1 MKLMEDLIH
10 MLNEASKAYYNG
22 ESTMTDIEYDKLFD
36 ELKSL
41 EERTG
46 LIYSNSPNKNVGAT
60 ILNHLTKKTIDTQP
74 MLSLDKVHS
83 AEEVVEFAKN
93 KTMVAMLKCD
103 GLSVRLIYKNGKL
116 ESANTRG
123 DGEVGVDIT
132 EHIKQFQ
139 NVPLT
144 IPEHKGETLI
154 VDGEAI
160 IKLRDF
166 ELINKN
172 GQFKNPRNTA
182 AGTLNSLDTSVVKDR
197 KLSFIAWDIIS
208 GYNAETMEFAL
219 NYLDRIGFETVPR
232 VIIQNSSSVEDID
245 MANKAIMEYDTIPYN
260 GIVWHLNNIPSDG
273 VVWKYDDL
281 EYGKSLGR
289 TSHHFN
295 WAIAWKPEIETFET
309 RLVDIDWTMGR
320 TGVLTP
326 VAVFEPVDDGESI
339 ITRASLHNLSV
350 MEETVKIP
358 YIGQKLEIYKANMI
372 IPQILSADKDGFF
385 RYELDEEGNER
396 TAWVAEMINLPDIC
410 PVCGGMVKIEQEYDT
425 KTLVCINTLCE
436 GKLVNRLD
444 HFAGKKGLDIK
455 GLSKATLDK
464 LIEWGWVSEPA
475 DLYKLAD
482 HRDEWIKKAGFGVKS
497 VDNILSAIE
506 DSRHPTLDQFISS
519 LGIPLIG
526 KTVSKDLLNY
536 IESYEDLKEK
546 AVSKWDFTKI
556 DGFAYSKANAIWSFN
571 FSEADRVRD
580 FMEFTVEEKVE
591 VVNNLEDLTI
601 VITGKLNSFKNRAE
615 LQEVIESRGGKVVGS
630 VSKNTKYLINNDTQ
644 SNSSKNVAAKKLGIP
659 IISEEEFKQKFL
671 TQ

>member
-46 LIYSNSPNKNVGAT
+46 LIYSNSPTQKVGAT
-60 ILNHLTKKTIDTQP
+60 ILDHLTKKTIDIQP

-83 AEEVVEFAKN
+83 AEEVVEFAKK

-144 IPEHKGETLI
+144 IPRYKGETLI

-182 AGTLNSLDTSVVKDR
+182 AGTLNSLDTSVVKER
-197 KLSFIAWDIIS
+197 RLSFIAWDIIGGVIS
-208 GYNAETMEFAL
+208 NSMERKLLTL
-219 NYLDRIGFETVPR
+219 NEFGFEIVPFG
-232 VIIQNSSSVEDID
+232 VVQEPTIEDVD
-245 MANKAIMEYDTIPYN
+245 
-260 GIVWHLNNIPSDG
+260 HLNKLLPSMQSHDIPSDG

-281 EYGKSLGR
+281 DYGKSLGR

-295 WAIAWKPEIETFET
+295 WAVAWKPEIETFET
-309 RLVDIDWTMGR
+309 KLVNIDWTMGR

-326 VAVFEPVDDGESI
+326 VAVFEPVDDGESV

-350 MEETVKIP
+350 MEDTVKIP
-358 YIGQKLEIYKANMI
+358 YYGQKLEIYKANMI
-372 IPQILSADKDGFF
+372 IPQILSADKDGFV
-385 RYELDEEGNER
+385 RYEIDEEGNER
-396 TAWVAEMINLPDIC
+396 TAWVAEMIPLPEEC
-410 PVCGGMVKIEQEYDT
+410 PVCGGVVKIAQEYDT

-464 LIEWGWVSEPA
+464 LIEWGWVNEPV

-482 HRDEWIKKAGFGVKS
+482 HRDEWIQKAGFGVKS

-506 DSRHPTLDQFISS
+506 DSRHPTLDKFISS

-526 KTVSKDLLNY
+526 KTVSKDLLDY

-546 AVSKWDFTKI
+546 AISKWDFTKI
-556 DGFAYSKANAIWSFN
+556 DGFAYSKANAIWSFD
-571 FSEADRVRD
+571 FSEADRVRE

-644 SNSSKNVAAKKLGIP
+644 SNSSKNVTAKKLGIP

-671 TQ
+671 T

>member
-1 MKLMEDLIH
+1 MENLIH
-10 MLNEASKAYYNG
+10 ILNEASKAYYNG

-46 LIYSNSPNKNVGAT
+46 LIYSNSPTQKVGAT
-60 ILNHLTKKTIDTQP
+60 ILDHLTKKTIDIQP

-83 AEEVVEFAKN
+83 AEEVVEFAKK

-123 DGEVGVDIT
+123 NGEIGVDIT
-132 EHIKQFQ
+132 EHIKQFL

-144 IPEHKGETLI
+144 IPKYKGETLI

-160 IKLRDF
+160 IKLKDF

-197 KLSFIAWDIIS
+197 RLSFIAWDIIEGIIS
-208 GYNAETMEFAL
+208 NSMERNLITL
-219 NYLDRIGFETVPR
+219 NEFGFETVPF
-232 VIIQNSSSVEDID
+232 
-245 MANKAIMEYDTIPYN
+245 
-260 GIVWHLNNIPSDG
+260 GIVQEPTIEEVDQLNKRLPSSQSHDIPSDG

-281 EYGKSLGR
+281 DYGKSLGR

-295 WAIAWKPEIETFET
+295 WAVAWKPEIETFET
-309 RLVDIDWTMGR
+309 KLVNIDWNMGR
-320 TGVLTP
+320 MGALTP
-326 VAVFEPVDDGESI
+326 VAVFESVDDGESV

-350 MEETVKIP
+350 MEDTVKIP
-358 YIGQKLEIYKANMI
+358 YYGQKLKIYKANMI
-372 IPQILSADKDGFF
+372 IPQILSADKDGFDI
-385 RYELDEEGNER
+385 YATDKKDNKLIKWNNPQ
-396 TAWVAEMINLPDIC
+396 IYLPQKC
-410 PVCGGMVKIEQEYDT
+410 PVCGGMVKIVQKYDT
-425 KTLVCINTLCE
+425 KTLVCINPLCE
-436 GKLVNRLD
+436 GKLVNKLD

-464 LIEWGWVSEPA
+464 LIEWGWVNEPA

-482 HRDEWIKKAGFGVKS
+482 HRDEWIQKTGFGVKS

-526 KTVSKDLLNY
+526 KTVSKDLLDY
-536 IESYEDLKEK
+536 IDSYEDLKEK
-546 AVSKWDFTKI
+546 AISKWDFTKI
-556 DGFAYSKANAIWSFN
+556 DGFAYSKANAIWSFD
-571 FSEADRVRD
+571 FSEADRVRE
-580 FMEFTVEEKVE
+580 FMEFTVEEKPE
-591 VVNNLEDLTI
+591 VKATLEGAVV
-601 VITGKLNSFKNRAE
+601 VITGRLNQFKNRAE
-615 LQEVIESRGGKVVGS
+615 LQTAIINHGGKVVGS
-630 VSKNTKYLINNDTQ
+630 ISKNTTYLINNDIT
-644 SNSSKNVAAKKLGIP
+644 SGSVKNISAKKLGVP
-659 IISEEEFKQKFL
+659 ILTEEEFSQKFL
-671 TQ
+671 T

>member
-1 MKLMEDLIH
+1 MKSMENLIH
-10 MLNEASKAYYNG
+10 ILNEASKAYYNG

-41 EERTG
+41 EKRTG
-46 LIYSNSPNKNVGAT
+46 LIYSNSPTQKVGAT
-60 ILNHLTKKTIDTQP
+60 ILDHLTKKTIDIQP

-83 AEEVVEFAKN
+83 AEEVVEFAKK

-123 DGEVGVDIT
+123 NGEVGVDIT
-132 EHIKQFQ
+132 EHIKQFL

-144 IPEHKGETLI
+144 IPKYKGETLI

-160 IKLRDF
+160 IKLKDF

-197 KLSFIAWDIIS
+197 RLSFIAWDIIEGIIS
-208 GYNAETMEFAL
+208 NSMERNLITL
-219 NYLDRIGFETVPR
+219 NEFGFETVPF
-232 VIIQNSSSVEDID
+232 
-245 MANKAIMEYDTIPYN
+245 
-260 GIVWHLNNIPSDG
+260 GIVQEPTIEEVDQLNKFLLSSQSYDIPSDG

-281 EYGKSLGR
+281 DYGKSLGR

-295 WAIAWKPEIETFET
+295 WAVAWKPEIETFET
-309 RLVDIDWTMGR
+309 KLVNIDWTMGR

-326 VAVFEPVDDGESI
+326 VAVFEPVDDGESV

-350 MEETVKIP
+350 MEEILGIP

-372 IPQILSADKDGFF
+372 IPQILSADKDGFDI
-385 RYELDEEGNER
+385 YATDKKGNKLIK
-396 TAWVAEMINLPDIC
+396 WNNPQIYLPQVC
-410 PVCGGMVKIEQEYDT
+410 PVCGGMVKIVQEYDT

-436 GKLVNRLD
+436 GKLVNKLD

-464 LIEWGWVSEPA
+464 LIEWGWVNEPV

-482 HRDEWIKKAGFGVKS
+482 HRDEWIKKPGFGVKS
-497 VDNILSAIE
+497 VDNILNAIE

-526 KTVSKDLLNY
+526 KTVSKDLLDY

-546 AVSKWDFTKI
+546 AISKWDFTKI
-556 DGFAYSKANAIWSFN
+556 DGFAYSKANAIWSFD
-571 FSEADRVRD
+571 FSEADRVRE
-580 FMEFTVEEKVE
+580 FMEFTVEEKPE
-591 VVNNLEDLTI
+591 VKATLEGAVV
-601 VITGKLNSFKNRAE
+601 VITGRLNQFKNRAE
-615 LQEVIESRGGKVVGS
+615 LQTAIINHGGKVVGS
-630 VSKNTKYLINNDTQ
+630 ISKNTTYLINNDIT
-644 SNSSKNVAAKKLGIP
+644 SGSVKNISAKKLGVP
-659 IISEEEFKQKFL
+659 ILTEEEFSQKFL
-671 TQ
+671 T

>member
-1 MKLMEDLIH
+1 MKNLIH
-10 MLNEASKAYYNG
+10 ILNEASKAYYNG

-46 LIYSNSPNKNVGAT
+46 LIYSNSPTQKVGAT
-60 ILNHLTKKTIDTQP
+60 ILDHLTKKTIDIQP

-83 AEEVVEFAKN
+83 AEEVVEFAKK

-123 DGEVGVDIT
+123 NGEVGVDIT
-132 EHIKQFQ
+132 EHIKQFL

-144 IPEHKGETLI
+144 IPKYKGETLI

-160 IKLRDF
+160 IKLKDF

-197 KLSFIAWDIIS
+197 RLSFIAWDIIEGIIS
-208 GYNAETMEFAL
+208 NSMERNLITL
-219 NYLDRIGFETVPR
+219 NEFGFETVPF
-232 VIIQNSSSVEDID
+232 
-245 MANKAIMEYDTIPYN
+245 
-260 GIVWHLNNIPSDG
+260 GIVQEPTIEEVDQLNKRLPSSQSYDIPSDG

-281 EYGKSLGR
+281 DYGKSLGR

-295 WAIAWKPEIETFET
+295 WAVAWKPEIETFET
-309 RLVDIDWTMGR
+309 KLVNIDWTMGR
-320 TGVLTP
+320 MGALTP
-326 VAVFEPVDDGESI
+326 VAVFKSIEIDGTEV
-339 ITRASLHNLSV
+339 TRASLHNISV
-350 MEETVKIP
+350 MEELFHGTPFKNQRIEV
-358 YIGQKLEIYKANMI
+358 YKANMI
-372 IPQILSADKDGFF
+372 IPQIYSADNVRNSMFYCELPFF
-385 RYELDEEGNER
+385 
-396 TAWVAEMINLPDIC
+396 DIPEVC
-410 PVCGGMVKIEQEYDT
+410 PVCGGMVKIVQEYDT
-425 KTLVCINTLCE
+425 KTLVCINTLCP

-464 LIEWGWVSEPA
+464 LIEWGWVNEPV
-475 DLYKLAD
+475 DLYKLAE
-482 HRDEWIKKAGFGVKS
+482 HRDEWIKKPGFGVKS
-497 VDNILSAIE
+497 VDNILNAIE

-526 KTVSKDLLNY
+526 KTVSKDLLDY

-546 AVSKWDFTKI
+546 AISKWDFTKI
-556 DGFAYSKANAIWSFN
+556 DGFAYSKANAIWSFD
-571 FSEADRVRD
+571 FSEADRVRE
-580 FMEFTVEEKVE
+580 FMEFTVEEKPE
-591 VVNNLEDLTI
+591 VKATLEGAVV
-601 VITGKLNSFKNRAE
+601 VITGRLNQFKNRAE
-615 LQEVIESRGGKVVGS
+615 LQTAIINHGGKVVGS
-630 VSKNTKYLINNDTQ
+630 ISKNTTYLINNDIT
-644 SNSSKNVAAKKLGIP
+644 SGSVKNISAKKLGVP
-659 IISEEEFKQKFL
+659 ILTEEEFSQKFL
-671 TQ
+671 T

>member
-1 MKLMEDLIH
+1 MKSMENLIH
-10 MLNEASKAYYNG
+10 ILNEASKAYYNG

-46 LIYSNSPNKNVGAT
+46 LIYSNSPTQKVGAT
-60 ILNHLTKKTIDTQP
+60 ILDHLTKKTIDIQP

-83 AEEVVEFAKN
+83 AEEVVEFAKK

-123 DGEVGVDIT
+123 NGEIGVDIT
-132 EHIKQFQ
+132 EHIKQFL

-144 IPEHKGETLI
+144 IPKYKGETLI

-160 IKLRDF
+160 IKLKDF

-197 KLSFIAWDIIS
+197 RLSFIAWDIIEGIIS
-208 GYNAETMEFAL
+208 NSMERNLITLNAF
-219 NYLDRIGFETVPR
+219 GFETVPFEIVQEPTIEEVNQLNKR
-232 VIIQNSSSVEDID
+232 LLSSQS
-245 MANKAIMEYDTIPYN
+245 YD
-260 GIVWHLNNIPSDG
+260 IPSDG

-281 EYGKSLGR
+281 DYGKSLGR

-295 WAIAWKPEIETFET
+295 WAVAWKPEIETFET
-309 RLVDIDWTMGR
+309 KLVNIDWNMGR
-320 TGVLTP
+320 MGALTP
-326 VAVFEPVDDGESI
+326 VAVFESVDDGESV

-350 MEETVKIP
+350 MEEILGIP

-372 IPQILSADKDGFF
+372 IPQILSADKDGFDI
-385 RYELDEEGNER
+385 YATDKKGNKLIK
-396 TAWVAEMINLPDIC
+396 WNNPQIYLPQKC
-410 PVCGGMVKIEQEYDT
+410 PVCGGMVKIVQKYDT
-425 KTLVCINTLCE
+425 KTLVCINPLCE
-436 GKLVNRLD
+436 GKLVNKLD

-464 LIEWGWVSEPA
+464 LIEWGWVNEPV

-482 HRDEWIKKAGFGVKS
+482 HRDEWIQKTGFGVKS
-497 VDNILSAIE
+497 VDNILNAIE

-526 KTVSKDLLNY
+526 KTVSKDLLDY

-546 AVSKWDFTKI
+546 AISKWDFTKI
-556 DGFAYSKANAIWSFN
+556 DGFAYSKANAIWSFD
-571 FSEADRVRD
+571 FSEADRVRE
-580 FMEFTVEEKVE
+580 FMEFTVEEKPKVKATLE
-591 VVNNLEDLTI
+591 GAVV
-601 VITGKLNSFKNRAE
+601 VITGRLNQFKNRAE
-615 LQEVIESRGGKVVGS
+615 LQTSIINHGGKVVGS
-630 VSKNTKYLINNDTQ
+630 ISKNTTYLINNDIT
-644 SNSSKNVAAKKLGIP
+644 SGSVKNISAKKLGVP
-659 IISEEEFKQKFL
+659 ILTEEEFSQKFL
-671 TQ
+671 T

>member
-1 MKLMEDLIH
+1 MKSMENLIH
-10 MLNEASKAYYNG
+10 ILNEASKAYYNG

-46 LIYSNSPNKNVGAT
+46 LVYSNSPTQKVGAT
-60 ILNHLTKKTIDTQP
+60 ILDHLTKKTIDIQP

-83 AEEVVEFAKN
+83 AEEVVEFAKK

-123 DGEVGVDIT
+123 NGEVGVDIT
-132 EHIKQFQ
+132 EHIKQFL

-144 IPEHKGETLI
+144 IPKYKGETLI

-160 IKLRDF
+160 IKLKDF

-197 KLSFIAWDIIS
+197 RLSFIAWDIIEGIIS
-208 GYNAETMEFAL
+208 NSMERNLITL
-219 NYLDRIGFETVPR
+219 NEFGFETVPF
-232 VIIQNSSSVEDID
+232 
-245 MANKAIMEYDTIPYN
+245 
-260 GIVWHLNNIPSDG
+260 GIVQEPTVEEVDQLNKFLLSSQSHDIPSDG

-281 EYGKSLGR
+281 DYGKSLGR

-295 WAIAWKPEIETFET
+295 WAVAWKPEIETFET
-309 RLVDIDWTMGR
+309 KLVNIDWNMGR
-320 TGVLTP
+320 MGALTP
-326 VAVFEPVDDGESI
+326 VAVFESVDDGESV

-350 MEETVKIP
+350 MEEILGIP

-372 IPQILSADKDGFF
+372 IPQILSADKDGFDI
-385 RYELDEEGNER
+385 YATDKKGNKLIK
-396 TAWVAEMINLPDIC
+396 WNNPQIYLPQKC
-410 PVCGGMVKIEQEYDT
+410 PVCGGMVKIVQKYDT
-425 KTLVCINTLCE
+425 KTLVCINPLCE
-436 GKLVNRLD
+436 GKLVNKLD

-464 LIEWGWVSEPA
+464 LIEWGWVNEPV

-482 HRDEWIKKAGFGVKS
+482 HRDEWIQKTGFGVKS
-497 VDNILSAIE
+497 VDNILNAIE

-526 KTVSKDLLNY
+526 KTVSKDLLDY

-546 AVSKWDFTKI
+546 AISKWDFTKI
-556 DGFAYSKANAIWSFN
+556 DGFAYSKANAIWSFD
-571 FSEADRVRD
+571 FSEADRVRE
-580 FMEFTVEEKVE
+580 FMEFTVEEKPE
-591 VVNNLEDLTI
+591 VKATLEGAVV
-601 VITGKLNSFKNRAE
+601 VITGRLNQFKNRAE
-615 LQEVIESRGGKVVGS
+615 LQTAIINHGGKVVGS
-630 VSKNTKYLINNDTQ
+630 ISKNTTYLINNDIT
-644 SNSSKNVAAKKLGIP
+644 SGSVKNISAKKLGVP
-659 IISEEEFKQKFL
+659 ILTEEEFSQKFL
-671 TQ
+671 T

>member
-46 LIYSNSPNKNVGAT
+46 LIYSNSPTQKVGAT
-60 ILNHLTKKTIDTQP
+60 VLDHLTKKTIDIQP

-83 AEEVVEFAKN
+83 AEEVVEFAKK

-123 DGEVGVDIT
+123 DGEIGVDIT
-132 EHIKQFQ
+132 EHIKQFL

-144 IPEHKGETLI
+144 IPRYKGETLI

-182 AGTLNSLDTSVVKDR
+182 AGTLNSLDTLMVKER
-197 KLSFIAWDIIS
+197 RLSFIAWDIIGGIVTNS
-208 GYNAETMEFAL
+208 MERKLLTL
-219 NYLDRIGFETVPR
+219 NEFGFETVPFG
-232 VIIQNSSSVEDID
+232 VVQKPTIEDVDQLNKLLPSSQSHD
-245 MANKAIMEYDTIPYN
+245 
-260 GIVWHLNNIPSDG
+260 IPSDG

-281 EYGKSLGR
+281 DYGKSLGR

-295 WAIAWKPEIETFET
+295 WAVAWKPEIETFET
-309 RLVDIDWTMGR
+309 KLVNIDWTMGR

-326 VAVFEPVDDGESI
+326 VAVFEPVDDGESV

-350 MEETVKIP
+350 MEDTVKIP
-358 YIGQKLEIYKANMI
+358 YYGQKLEIYKANMI
-372 IPQILSADKDGFF
+372 IPQILSADKDGFV
-385 RYELDEEGNER
+385 RYEIDEEGNEC
-396 TAWVAEMINLPDIC
+396 TAWVAEMIPLPEEC
-410 PVCGGMVKIEQEYDT
+410 PVCGGMVKIAQEYDT

-464 LIEWGWVSEPA
+464 LIEWGWVNEPA

-482 HRDEWIKKAGFGVKS
+482 HRDEWIQKTGFGVKS

-526 KTVSKDLLNY
+526 KTVSKDLLDY

-546 AVSKWDFTKI
+546 AISKWDFTKI
-556 DGFAYSKANAIWSFN
+556 DGFAYSKANAIWSFD
-571 FSEADRVRD
+571 FSEANRVRE

-591 VVNNLEDLTI
+591 VINNLEDLTI

-644 SNSSKNVAAKKLGIP
+644 SNSSKNVTAKKLGIP

-671 TQ
+671 T

>member
-1 MKLMEDLIH
+1 MEDLIH

-46 LIYSNSPNKNVGAT
+46 LIYSNSPTQKVGAT
-60 ILNHLTKKTIDTQP
+60 VLDHLTKKTIDIQP

-83 AEEVVEFAKN
+83 AEEVVEFAKK

-123 DGEVGVDIT
+123 DGEIGVDIT

-144 IPEHKGETLI
+144 IPRYKGEILI

-182 AGTLNSLDTSVVKDR
+182 VGTLNSLDTSVVKDR
-197 KLSFIAWDIIS
+197 RLSFIAWDIIGGIITNS
-208 GYNAETMEFAL
+208 MERNLLTL
-219 NYLDRIGFETVPR
+219 NEFGFETVPF
-232 VIIQNSSSVEDID
+232 
-245 MANKAIMEYDTIPYN
+245 
-260 GIVWHLNNIPSDG
+260 GIVQEPTIEDVDQLNKLLPSSQSHDIPSDG

-281 EYGKSLGR
+281 NYGKSLGR

-295 WAIAWKPEIETFET
+295 WAVAWKPEIETFET
-309 RLVDIDWTMGR
+309 KLVNIDWTMGR

-326 VAVFEPVDDGESI
+326 VAVFEPVDDGESV

-350 MEETVKIP
+350 MEDTVKIP
-358 YIGQKLEIYKANMI
+358 YYGQKLKIYKANMI
-372 IPQILSADKDGFF
+372 IPQILSADKDGFV
-385 RYELDEEGNER
+385 RYEIDEEGNER
-396 TAWVAEMINLPDIC
+396 TAWVAEMIPLPQEC
-410 PVCGGMVKIEQEYDT
+410 PVCGGMVKITQEYDT
-425 KTLVCINTLCE
+425 KTLICINTLCE

-464 LIEWGWVSEPA
+464 LIEWGWVNEPV

-482 HRDEWIKKAGFGVKS
+482 YRDEWIKKAGFGVKS

-506 DSRHPTLDQFISS
+506 DSRHPTLDKFISA

-526 KTVSKDLLNY
+526 KTVSKDLLDY

-546 AVSKWDFTKI
+546 AISKWDFTKI
-556 DGFAYSKANAIWSFN
+556 DGFAYSKANAIWSFD
-571 FSEADRVRD
+571 FSEADKVRE
-580 FMEFTVEEKVE
+580 FMEFTVEEKPE
-591 VVNNLEDLTI
+591 VQATLEGAVV
-601 VITGKLNSFKNRAE
+601 VITGRLNQFKNRAE
-615 LQEVIESRGGKVVGS
+615 LQTAIINYGGKVVGS
-630 VSKNTKYLINNDTQ
+630 ISKNTTYLINNDIT
-644 SNSSKNVAAKKLGIP
+644 SGSAKNVSAKKLGVP
-659 IISEEEFKQKFL
+659 ILTEEEFSQKFL
-671 TQ
+671 T

>member
-46 LIYSNSPNKNVGAT
+46 LIYSNSPTQKVGAT
-60 ILNHLTKKTIDTQP
+60 VLDHLTKKTIDIQP

-83 AEEVVEFAKN
+83 AEEVVEFAKK

-132 EHIKQFQ
+132 EHIKQFL

-144 IPEHKGETLI
+144 IPRYKVETLI

-160 IKLRDF
+160 IKSRDF

-182 AGTLNSLDTSVVKDR
+182 AGTLNSLDTSVVKER
-197 KLSFIAWDIIS
+197 RLSFIAWDIIGGVIS
-208 GYNAETMEFAL
+208 NSMERNLLTL
-219 NYLDRIGFETVPR
+219 NEFGFETVPFG
-232 VIIQNSSSVEDID
+232 VVQEPTIEDVDQLNKLLPSSQSHD
-245 MANKAIMEYDTIPYN
+245 
-260 GIVWHLNNIPSDG
+260 IPSDG

-281 EYGKSLGR
+281 DYGKTLGR

-295 WAIAWKPEIETFET
+295 WAVAWKPEIETFET
-309 RLVDIDWTMGR
+309 KLVNIDWTMGR

-326 VAVFEPVDDGESI
+326 VAVFEPVDDGESV

-350 MEETVKIP
+350 MEDTVKIP
-358 YIGQKLEIYKANMI
+358 YVGQKLKIYKANMI
-372 IPQILSADKDGFF
+372 IPQILSADKDGFV
-385 RYELDEEGNER
+385 RYEIDEEGNER
-396 TAWVAEMINLPDIC
+396 TAWVAEMIPLPEEC
-410 PVCGGMVKIEQEYDT
+410 PICGGMVKIAKEYDT

-464 LIEWGWVSEPA
+464 LIEWSWVNEPV

-526 KTVSKDLLNY
+526 KTVSKDLLDY

-546 AVSKWDFTKI
+546 AISKWDFTKI
-556 DGFAYSKANAIWSFN
+556 DGFAYSKANAIWSFD
-571 FSEADRVRD
+571 FSEADRVRE

-644 SNSSKNVAAKKLGIP
+644 SNSSKNVTAKKLGIP

>member
-1 MKLMEDLIH
+1 
-10 MLNEASKAYYNG
+10 
-22 ESTMTDIEYDKLFD
+22 
-36 ELKSL
+36 
-41 EERTG
+41 
-46 LIYSNSPNKNVGAT
+46 
-60 ILNHLTKKTIDTQP
+60 
-74 MLSLDKVHS
+74 
-83 AEEVVEFAKN
+83 
-93 KTMVAMLKCD
+93 MVAMLKCD

-144 IPEHKGETLI
+144 IPRYKGETLI
-154 VDGEAI
+154 VDGEAV

-182 AGTLNSLDTSVVKDR
+182 AGTLNSLDTSVVKER
-197 KLSFIAWDIIS
+197 RLSFIAWDIIGGIVTNS
-208 GYNAETMEFAL
+208 MERKLLTL
-219 NYLDRIGFETVPR
+219 NEFGFEIVPFG
-232 VIIQNSSSVEDID
+232 VVQEPTIEDVDQLNKLLPSSQSHD
-245 MANKAIMEYDTIPYN
+245 
-260 GIVWHLNNIPSDG
+260 IPSDG

-281 EYGKSLGR
+281 DYGKSLGR
-289 TSHHFN
+289 TPHHFN
-295 WAIAWKPEIETFET
+295 WAVAWKPEIETFET
-309 RLVDIDWTMGR
+309 KLVNIDWTMGR

-326 VAVFEPVDDGESI
+326 VAVFEPVDDGESV

-350 MEETVKIP
+350 MEDTVKIP
-358 YIGQKLEIYKANMI
+358 YYGQKLEIYKANMI
-372 IPQILSADKDGFF
+372 IPQILSADKDGFV
-385 RYELDEEGNER
+385 RYEIDEEGNER
-396 TAWVAEMINLPDIC
+396 TAWVAEMIPLPEVC
-410 PVCGGMVKIEQEYDT
+410 PVCGGMVKIAQEYDT

-464 LIEWGWVSEPA
+464 LIEWGWVNEPA

-482 HRDEWIKKAGFGVKS
+482 HRDEWIQKTGFGVKS

-526 KTVSKDLLNY
+526 KTVSKDLLDY

-546 AVSKWDFTKI
+546 AISKWDFTKI

-571 FSEADRVRD
+571 FSEADRVRE

-644 SNSSKNVAAKKLGIP
+644 SNSSKNVTAKKLGIP

-671 TQ
+671 T

>member
-46 LIYSNSPNKNVGAT
+46 LIYSNSPTQKVGAT
-60 ILNHLTKKTIDTQP
+60 VLDHLTKKTIDIQP

-83 AEEVVEFAKN
+83 AEEVVEFAKK
-93 KTMVAMLKCD
+93 KTMIAMLKCD

-144 IPEHKGETLI
+144 IPKYKGEILI

-166 ELINKN
+166 ELINQN

-182 AGTLNSLDTSVVKDR
+182 AGTLNSLDTSVVKER
-197 KLSFIAWDIIS
+197 RLSFIAWDIIGGIIS
-208 GYNAETMEFAL
+208 NSMERKLLTL
-219 NYLDRIGFETVPR
+219 NEFGFEIVPFG
-232 VIIQNSSSVEDID
+232 VVQGPTIEDVDQLNKLLPSSQSHD
-245 MANKAIMEYDTIPYN
+245 
-260 GIVWHLNNIPSDG
+260 IPSDG

-281 EYGKSLGR
+281 DYGKSLGR

-295 WAIAWKPEIETFET
+295 WAVAWKPEIETFET
-309 RLVDIDWTMGR
+309 KLVNIDWTMGR

-326 VAVFEPVDDGESI
+326 VAVFEPVDDGESV

-350 MEETVKIP
+350 MEDTVKIP
-358 YIGQKLEIYKANMI
+358 YYGQKLEIYKANMI
-372 IPQILSADKDGFF
+372 IPQILSADKDGFV
-385 RYELDEEGNER
+385 RYEIDEEGNER
-396 TAWVAEMINLPDIC
+396 TAWVAEMISLPEVC
-410 PVCGGMVKIEQEYDT
+410 PVCGGMVKIAKEYDT

-464 LIEWGWVSEPA
+464 LIEWGWVNEPV

-482 HRDEWIKKAGFGVKS
+482 HRDEWIQKTGFGVKS

-526 KTVSKDLLNY
+526 KTVSKDLLDY

-546 AVSKWDFTKI
+546 AISKWDFTKI
-556 DGFAYSKANAIWSFN
+556 DGFAYSKANAIWSFD
-571 FSEADRVRD
+571 FSEADRVRE

-591 VVNNLEDLTI
+591 VVNNLEDLAI

-644 SNSSKNVAAKKLGIP
+644 SNSSKNVTAKKLGIP

-671 TQ
+671 T

>member
-1 MKLMEDLIH
+1 MKSMEDLIH

-46 LIYSNSPNKNVGAT
+46 LIYSNSPTQKVGAT
-60 ILNHLTKKTIDTQP
+60 VLDHLTKKTIDIQP

-83 AEEVVEFAKN
+83 AEEVVEFAKK

-144 IPEHKGETLI
+144 IPKHKGETLI
-154 VDGEAI
+154 VDGEAV
-160 IKLRDF
+160 IKFKDF
-166 ELINKN
+166 ESINKN

-182 AGTLNSLDTSVVKDR
+182 AGTLNSLDTSVVKER
-197 KLSFIAWDIIS
+197 RLSFIAWDIIGGIIS
-208 GYNAETMEFAL
+208 NSMERKLLTL
-219 NYLDRIGFETVPR
+219 NEFGFEIVPFG
-232 VIIQNSSSVEDID
+232 VVQGPTAEDID
-245 MANKAIMEYDTIPYN
+245 QLNKLLPSMQSHD
-260 GIVWHLNNIPSDG
+260 IPSDG

-281 EYGKSLGR
+281 DYGKSLGR

-295 WAIAWKPEIETFET
+295 WAVAWKPEIETFET
-309 RLVDIDWTMGR
+309 KLVNIDWTMGR

-326 VAVFEPVDDGESI
+326 VAVFEPVDDGESV

-350 MEETVKIP
+350 MEDTVKIP
-358 YIGQKLEIYKANMI
+358 YYGQKLEIYKANMI
-372 IPQILSADKDGFF
+372 IPQILSADKDGFV
-385 RYELDEEGNER
+385 RYEIDEEGNER
-396 TAWVAEMINLPDIC
+396 TAWIAEMIPLPEVC
-410 PVCGGMVKIEQEYDT
+410 PVCGGMVKIAKEYDT

-464 LIEWGWVSEPA
+464 LIEWGWVNEPV

-482 HRDEWIKKAGFGVKS
+482 HRDEWIQKTGFGVKS

-526 KTVSKDLLNY
+526 KTVSKDLLDY

-546 AVSKWDFTKI
+546 AISKWDFTKI
-556 DGFAYSKANAIWSFN
+556 DGFAYSKANAIWSFD
-571 FSEADRVRD
+571 FSEADRVRE

-591 VVNNLEDLTI
+591 VINNLEDITI

-644 SNSSKNVAAKKLGIP
+644 SNSSKNVTAKKLGIP

-671 TQ
+671 T

>member
-46 LIYSNSPNKNVGAT
+46 LIYSNSPTQKVGAT
-60 ILNHLTKKTIDTQP
+60 VLDHLTKKTIDIQP

-83 AEEVVEFAKN
+83 AEEVVEFAKK

-144 IPEHKGETLI
+144 IPNHKGETLI

-182 AGTLNSLDTSVVKDR
+182 AGTLNSLDTSVVKER
-197 KLSFIAWDIIS
+197 RLSFIAWDIIGGVIS
-208 GYNAETMEFAL
+208 NSMERKLLTL
-219 NYLDRIGFETVPR
+219 NEFGFEIVPF
-232 VIIQNSSSVEDID
+232 
-245 MANKAIMEYDTIPYN
+245 
-260 GIVWHLNNIPSDG
+260 GIVQGPTIEDVDQLNKLLPSMQSHDIPSDG

-281 EYGKSLGR
+281 DYGQSLGR

-295 WAIAWKPEIETFET
+295 WAVAWKPEIETFET
-309 RLVDIDWTMGR
+309 KLLGIDWTMGR

-326 VAVFEPVDDGESI
+326 VAVFEPVDDGESVI
-339 ITRASLHNLSV
+339 ERASLHNLSILV
-350 MEETVKIP
+350 ELLGGAP
-358 YIGQKLEIYKANMI
+358 YVGQKIEIYKANMI
-372 IPQILSADKDGFF
+372 IPQVLKADK
-385 RYELDEEGNER
+385 N
-396 TAWVAEMINLPDIC
+396 NLTSCYATDKFGHKLIEWDYPTISFPTVC
-410 PVCGGMVKIEQEYDT
+410 PICGGMIKIAQEYDT

-464 LIEWGWVSEPA
+464 LIEWGWVSEPT

-482 HRDEWIKKAGFGVKS
+482 HRDEWIQKTGFGVKS

-526 KTVSKDLLNY
+526 KTVSKDLLDY

-546 AVSKWDFTKI
+546 AISKWDFTKI
-556 DGFAYSKANAIWSFN
+556 DGFAYSKANAIWSFD
-571 FSEADRVRD
+571 FSEADRVRE

-644 SNSSKNVAAKKLGIP
+644 SNSSKNVTAKKLGIP

-671 TQ
+671 T

>member
-1 MKLMEDLIH
+1 MFKNQMQKLQ
-10 MLNEASKAYYNG
+10 MLNLIEKLNQASYAYYNG
-22 ESTMTDIEYDKLFD
+22 ESIMEDAQFD
-36 ELKSL
+36 SLYKELERL
-41 EERTG
+41 EEECNFK
-46 LIYSNSPNKNVGAT
+46 YAMSPTQKVGAEV
-60 ILNHLTKKTIDTQP
+60 LDHLEKISIESKP

-83 AEEVVEFAKN
+83 VEEVLDFSKGRA
-93 KTMVAMLKCD
+93 MVAMSKCD
-103 GLSVRLIYKNGKL
+103 GLSMRLVYENGML
-116 ESANTRG
+116 VSANTRG
-123 DGEVGVDIT
+123 NGQIGIDIT
-132 EHIKQFQ
+132 SHALHMQY
-139 NVPLT
+139 VPLT
-144 IPEHKGETLI
+144 ISYKHRI
-154 VDGEAI
+154 VVDGEAVI
-160 IKLRDF
+160 YYSDF
-166 ELINKN
+166 EKTNKN
-172 GQFKNPRNTA
+172 NEFKNPRNTA
-182 AGTLNSLDTSVVKDR
+182 AGTLNSLDPKLASER
-197 KLSFIAWDIIS
+197 RLSFVAWDITEGGS
-208 GYNAETMEFAL
+208 ENTMERRL
-219 NYLDRIGFETVPR
+219 YELDVLGFKVVPNIVLTDVQDYSIEET
-232 VIIQNSSSVEDID
+232 
-245 MANKAIMEYDTIPYN
+245 
-260 GIVWHLNNIPSDG
+260 NNILHSIADLPTDG
-273 VVWKYDDL
+273 VVWKYNDIA
-281 EYGKSLGR
+281 YGESLGR

-295 WAIAWKPEIETFET
+295 WAVAWKPEIETFET

-326 VAVFEPVDDGESI
+326 VAVFEPVDDGESV

-350 MEETVKIP
+350 MEDTVKIP
-358 YIGQKLEIYKANMI
+358 YVGQKLQIYKANMI
-372 IPQILSADKDGFF
+372 IPQILSADKDGF
-385 RYELDEEGNER
+385 YKYDLDENGNEY
-396 TAWVAEMINLPDIC
+396 TSWVAEMINLPDVC
-410 PVCGGMVKIEQEYDT
+410 PVCGGMVKIEKEYDT

-436 GKLVNRLD
+436 GKLVNKLD

-464 LIEWGWVSEPA
+464 LIEWGWASEPA

-526 KTVSKDLLNY
+526 KTVSKDLLDY

-546 AVSKWDFTKI
+546 AISKWDFTKI
-556 DGFAYSKANAIWSFN
+556 DGFAYSKANAIWSFD
-571 FSEADRVRD
+571 FSEADRVRE
-580 FMEFTVEEKVE
+580 FMEFTIEEKVE

-671 TQ
+671 T

>member
-22 ESTMTDIEYDKLFD
+22 ESTMTDIEYDKLFN

-46 LIYSNSPNKNVGAT
+46 LIYSNSPTQKVGAT
-60 ILNHLTKKTIDTQP
+60 VLDHLTKKTIDIQP

-83 AEEVVEFAKN
+83 AEEVVEFAKK

-144 IPEHKGETLI
+144 IPKHKGETLI
-154 VDGEAI
+154 VDGEAV

-182 AGTLNSLDTSVVKDR
+182 AGTLNSLDTSVVKER
-197 KLSFIAWDIIS
+197 RLSFIAWDIIGGIVTNS
-208 GYNAETMEFAL
+208 MERKLLTL
-219 NYLDRIGFETVPR
+219 NEFGFEIVPFG
-232 VIIQNSSSVEDID
+232 VVQEPTAEDVD
-245 MANKAIMEYDTIPYN
+245 QLNKLLPSMQSHD
-260 GIVWHLNNIPSDG
+260 IPSDG

-281 EYGKSLGR
+281 DYGKSLGR

-295 WAIAWKPEIETFET
+295 WAVAWKPEIETFET
-309 RLVDIDWTMGR
+309 KLVNIDWTMGR

-326 VAVFEPVDDGESI
+326 VAVFEPVDDGESV

-350 MEETVKIP
+350 MEDTVKIP
-358 YIGQKLEIYKANMI
+358 YYGQKLEIYKANMI
-372 IPQILSADKDGFF
+372 IPQILSADKDGFV
-385 RYELDEEGNER
+385 RYEIDEEGNER
-396 TAWVAEMINLPDIC
+396 TAWVAEMIPLPEVC
-410 PVCGGMVKIEQEYDT
+410 PVCGGMVKIAKEYDT

-464 LIEWGWVSEPA
+464 LIEWGWVNEPV

-482 HRDEWIKKAGFGVKS
+482 HRDEWIQKTGFGAKS
-497 VDNILSAIE
+497 VDNILNAIE

-526 KTVSKDLLNY
+526 KTVSKDLLDY

-546 AVSKWDFTKI
+546 AISKWDFTKI
-556 DGFAYSKANAIWSFN
+556 DGFAYSKANAIWSFD
-571 FSEADRVRD
+571 FSEADRVKE

-644 SNSSKNVAAKKLGIP
+644 SNSSKNVTAKKLDIP

-671 TQ
+671 T

>member
-1 MKLMEDLIH
+1 MKSMENLIH
-10 MLNEASKAYYNG
+10 ILNEASKAYYNG

-46 LIYSNSPNKNVGAT
+46 LIYSNSPTQKVGAT
-60 ILNHLTKKTIDTQP
+60 ILDHLTKKTIDIQP

-83 AEEVVEFAKN
+83 AEEVVEFAKK

-103 GLSVRLIYKNGKL
+103 GLSVRIIYKNGKL

-123 DGEVGVDIT
+123 NGEVGVDIT
-132 EHIKQFQ
+132 EHIKQFL

-144 IPEHKGETLI
+144 IPKYKGETLI

-160 IKLRDF
+160 IKLKDF

-197 KLSFIAWDIIS
+197 RLSFIAWDIIEGIIS
-208 GYNAETMEFAL
+208 NSMERNLITL
-219 NYLDRIGFETVPR
+219 NEFGFETVPF
-232 VIIQNSSSVEDID
+232 
-245 MANKAIMEYDTIPYN
+245 
-260 GIVWHLNNIPSDG
+260 GIVQEPTIEEVDQLNKRLLSSQSYDIPSDG

-281 EYGKSLGR
+281 DYGKSLGR

-295 WAIAWKPEIETFET
+295 WAVAWKPEIETFET
-309 RLVDIDWTMGR
+309 KLVNIDWNMGR
-320 TGVLTP
+320 MGALTP
-326 VAVFEPVDDGESI
+326 VAVFEPVDDGESV

-350 MEETVKIP
+350 MEEILGIP

-372 IPQILSADKDGFF
+372 IPQILSADKDGFDI
-385 RYELDEEGNER
+385 YATDKKGNKLIK
-396 TAWVAEMINLPDIC
+396 WNNSQIYLPQKC
-410 PVCGGMVKIEQEYDT
+410 PICGGMVKIVQKYDT

-436 GKLVNRLD
+436 GKLVNKLD

-464 LIEWGWVSEPA
+464 LIEWGWVNEPA

-482 HRDEWIKKAGFGVKS
+482 YRDEWIQKTGFGVKS
-497 VDNILSAIE
+497 VDNILNAIE

-526 KTVSKDLLNY
+526 KTVSKDLLDY
-536 IESYEDLKEK
+536 IDSYEDLKEK
-546 AVSKWDFTKI
+546 AISKWDFTKI
-556 DGFAYSKANAIWSFN
+556 DGFAYSKANAIWSFD
-571 FSEADRVRD
+571 FSEADRVRE
-580 FMEFTVEEKVE
+580 FMEFTVEEKPE
-591 VVNNLEDLTI
+591 VKATLEGAVV
-601 VITGKLNSFKNRAE
+601 VITGRLNQFKNRAE
-615 LQEVIESRGGKVVGS
+615 LQTAIINHGGKVVGS
-630 VSKNTKYLINNDTQ
+630 ISKNTTYLINNDIT
-644 SNSSKNVAAKKLGIP
+644 SGSVKNISAKKLGVP
-659 IISEEEFKQKFL
+659 ILTEEEFSQKFL
-671 TQ
+671 T

>member
-46 LIYSNSPNKNVGAT
+46 LIYSNSPTQNVGAT
-60 ILNHLTKKTIDTQP
+60 ILNHLTKKTIDIQP

-83 AEEVVEFAKN
+83 AEEVVEFAKK

-132 EHIKQFQ
+132 EHIKQFR

-144 IPEHKGETLI
+144 IPRYKGETLI

-182 AGTLNSLDTSVVKDR
+182 AGTLNSLDTSVVKER
-197 KLSFIAWDIIS
+197 RLSFIAWDIIGGVIS
-208 GYNAETMEFAL
+208 NSMERNLLTL
-219 NYLDRIGFETVPR
+219 NEFGFETVPFG
-232 VIIQNSSSVEDID
+232 VVQEPTIEDVDQLNKLLPSSQSHD
-245 MANKAIMEYDTIPYN
+245 
-260 GIVWHLNNIPSDG
+260 IPSDG

-281 EYGKSLGR
+281 DYGKSLGR

-295 WAIAWKPEIETFET
+295 WAVAWKPEIEKFET
-309 RLVDIDWTMGR
+309 KLVNIDWTMGR

-326 VAVFEPVDDGESI
+326 VAVFEPVDDGESV

-350 MEETVKIP
+350 MEETLKIP
-358 YIGQKLEIYKANMI
+358 YVGQKLQIYKANMI
-372 IPQILSADKDGFF
+372 IPQILSADKEGFVTYATDKF
-385 RYELDEEGNER
+385 GKKLIEW
-396 TAWVAEMINLPDIC
+396 TAESIPLPCEC
-410 PVCGGMVKIEQEYDT
+410 PICGGMIKIAQEYDT
-425 KTLVCINTLCE
+425 KTLVCINLLCE

-526 KTVSKDLLNY
+526 KTVSKDLLDY

-546 AVSKWDFTKI
+546 AIYKWDFTQI
-556 DGFAYSKANAIWSFN
+556 DGFAYSKANAIWSFD
-571 FSEADRVRD
+571 FSEADRVRE

-615 LQEVIESRGGKVVGS
+615 LQEIIESRGGKVVGS

-644 SNSSKNVAAKKLGIP
+644 SNSSKNVTAKKLGIP

-671 TQ
+671 T

>member
-1 MKLMEDLIH
+1 MKSMENLIH
-10 MLNEASKAYYNG
+10 ILNEASKAYYNG

-46 LIYSNSPNKNVGAT
+46 LIYSNSPTQKVGAT
-60 ILNHLTKKTIDTQP
+60 ILDHLTKKTIDIQP

-83 AEEVVEFAKN
+83 AEEVVEFAKK

-103 GLSVRLIYKNGKL
+103 GLSVRIIYKNGKL

-123 DGEVGVDIT
+123 NGEVGVDIT
-132 EHIKQFQ
+132 EHIKQFL

-144 IPEHKGETLI
+144 IPKYKGETLI

-160 IKLRDF
+160 IKLKDF

-197 KLSFIAWDIIS
+197 RLSFIAWDIIGGIVTNS
-208 GYNAETMEFAL
+208 MEHNLLTL
-219 NYLDRIGFETVPR
+219 NEFGFETVPF
-232 VIIQNSSSVEDID
+232 
-245 MANKAIMEYDTIPYN
+245 
-260 GIVWHLNNIPSDG
+260 GIVQEPTIEDVNQLNKFLISSQSHDIPSDG

-281 EYGKSLGR
+281 DYGKSLGR

-295 WAIAWKPEIETFET
+295 WAVAWKPEIETFET
-309 RLVDIDWTMGR
+309 KLVNIDWTMGR

-326 VAVFEPVDDGESI
+326 VAVFEPVDDGESV

-350 MEETVKIP
+350 MEDTVKIP
-358 YIGQKLEIYKANMI
+358 YYGQKLKIYKANMI
-372 IPQILSADKDGFF
+372 IPQILSADKDGFV
-385 RYELDEEGNER
+385 RYEIDEEGNER
-396 TAWVAEMINLPDIC
+396 TAWVAEMIPLPQEC
-410 PVCGGMVKIEQEYDT
+410 PICGGMVKIVQEYDT

-455 GLSKATLDK
+455 GLSKATIDK
-464 LIEWGWVSEPA
+464 LIEWGWVNEPA

-482 HRDEWIKKAGFGVKS
+482 HRDEWIQKASFGVKS

-526 KTVSKDLLNY
+526 KTVSKDLLDY
-536 IESYEDLKEK
+536 IESYEDLREK
-546 AVSKWDFTKI
+546 ATSKWDFTKI
-556 DGFAYSKANAIWSFN
+556 DGFAYSKANAIWSFD
-571 FSEADRVRD
+571 FSEADRVRE
-580 FMEFTVEEKVE
+580 FMEFTIEEKPE
-591 VVNNLEDLTI
+591 VKATLGGAVV
-601 VITGKLNSFKNRAE
+601 VITGRLNQFKNRAE
-615 LQEVIESRGGKVVGS
+615 LQTAIINHGGKVVGS
-630 VSKNTKYLINNDTQ
+630 ISKNTTYLINNDIT
-644 SNSSKNVAAKKLGIP
+644 SGSAKNVSAKKLGVP
-659 IISEEEFKQKFL
+659 ILTEEEFSQKFL
-671 TQ
+671 T

>member
-46 LIYSNSPNKNVGAT
+46 LIYSNSPTQKVGAT
-60 ILNHLTKKTIDTQP
+60 VLDHLTKKTIDIQP

-83 AEEVVEFAKN
+83 AEEVVEFAKK

-132 EHIKQFQ
+132 EHVKQFQ

-197 KLSFIAWDIIS
+197 KLSFIAWDIIGGIITNS
-208 GYNAETMEFAL
+208 MERKLLTL
-219 NYLDRIGFETVPR
+219 NEFGFEIVPFG
-232 VIIQNSSSVEDID
+232 VVQEPTIEDVDQLNKLLPSSQSHD
-245 MANKAIMEYDTIPYN
+245 
-260 GIVWHLNNIPSDG
+260 IPSDG

-281 EYGKSLGR
+281 DYGKSLGR

-295 WAIAWKPEIETFET
+295 WAVAWKPEIETFET
-309 RLVDIDWTMGR
+309 KLLGIDWTMGR

-326 VAVFEPVDDGESI
+326 VAVFEPVDDGESVI
-339 ITRASLHNLSV
+339 ERASLHNLSILV
-350 MEETVKIP
+350 ELFGGAP
-358 YIGQKLEIYKANMI
+358 YVGQKIEIYKANMI
-372 IPQILSADKDGFF
+372 IPQVLKADKNNLTSCYATDKF
-385 RYELDEEGNER
+385 GNKLIEWDYP
-396 TAWVAEMINLPDIC
+396 TISFPTVC
-410 PVCGGMVKIEQEYDT
+410 PICGGMVKITQEYDT

-464 LIEWGWVSEPA
+464 LIEWGWVNEPV

-482 HRDEWIKKAGFGVKS
+482 HRDEWIQKAGFGVKS

-526 KTVSKDLLNY
+526 KTVSKDLLDY

-546 AVSKWDFTKI
+546 AISKWDFTKI
-556 DGFAYSKANAIWSFN
+556 DGFAYSKANAIWSFD
-571 FSEADRVRD
+571 FSEADRVRE
-580 FMEFTVEEKVE
+580 FMEFTVEEKPE
-591 VVNNLEDLTI
+591 VKATLEGAVV
-601 VITGKLNSFKNRAE
+601 VITGRLNQFKNRAE
-615 LQEVIESRGGKVVGS
+615 LQTAIINHGGKVVGS
-630 VSKNTKYLINNDTQ
+630 ISKNTTYLINNDIT
-644 SNSSKNVAAKKLGIP
+644 SGSAKNVSAKKLGIP
-659 IISEEEFKQKFL
+659 ILTEEEFSQKFL
-671 TQ
+671 T

>member
-1 MKLMEDLIH
+1 MKSMENLIH
-10 MLNEASKAYYNG
+10 ILNEASKAYYNG

-46 LIYSNSPNKNVGAT
+46 LIYSNSPTQKVGAT
-60 ILNHLTKKTIDTQP
+60 ILDHLTKKTIDIQP

-83 AEEVVEFAKN
+83 AEEVVEFAKK

-123 DGEVGVDIT
+123 NGEVGVDIT
-132 EHIKQFQ
+132 EHIKQFL

-144 IPEHKGETLI
+144 IPKYKGETLI

-160 IKLRDF
+160 IKLKDF

-197 KLSFIAWDIIS
+197 RLSFIAWDIIEGIIS
-208 GYNAETMEFAL
+208 NSMERNLITL
-219 NYLDRIGFETVPR
+219 NEFGFETVPF
-232 VIIQNSSSVEDID
+232 
-245 MANKAIMEYDTIPYN
+245 
-260 GIVWHLNNIPSDG
+260 GIVQEPTIEEVDQLNKRLPSSQSYDIPSDG
-273 VVWKYDDL
+273 IVWKYDDL
-281 EYGKSLGR
+281 DYGKSLGR

-295 WAIAWKPEIETFET
+295 WAVAWKPEIETFET
-309 RLVDIDWTMGR
+309 KLVNIDWNMGR
-320 TGVLTP
+320 MGALTP
-326 VAVFEPVDDGESI
+326 VAVFESVDDGESV

-350 MEETVKIP
+350 MEEILGIP
-358 YIGQKLEIYKANMI
+358 YVGQKLEIYKANMI
-372 IPQILSADKDGFF
+372 IPQILSADKDGFDI
-385 RYELDEEGNER
+385 YATDKKGNKLIK
-396 TAWVAEMINLPDIC
+396 WNNPQIYLPQKC
-410 PVCGGMVKIEQEYDT
+410 PVCGGMVKIVQKYDT
-425 KTLVCINTLCE
+425 KTLVCINTLCP
-436 GKLVNRLD
+436 GKLVNKLD

-464 LIEWGWVSEPA
+464 LIEWGWVNEPV

-482 HRDEWIKKAGFGVKS
+482 HRDEWIQKTGFGVKS

-526 KTVSKDLLNY
+526 KTVSKDLLDY

-546 AVSKWDFTKI
+546 AISKWDFTKI
-556 DGFAYSKANAIWSFN
+556 DGFAYSKANAIWSFD
-571 FSEADRVRD
+571 FSEADRVRE
-580 FMEFTVEEKVE
+580 FMEFTVEEKPKVKATLDGA
-591 VVNNLEDLTI
+591 VV
-601 VITGKLNSFKNRAE
+601 VITGRLNQFKNRAE
-615 LQEVIESRGGKVVGS
+615 LQTAIINHGGKVVGS
-630 VSKNTKYLINNDTQ
+630 ISKNTTYLINNDIT
-644 SNSSKNVAAKKLGIP
+644 SGSVKNISAKKLGVP
-659 IISEEEFKQKFL
+659 ILTEEEFSQKFL
-671 TQ
+671 T

>member
-46 LIYSNSPNKNVGAT
+46 LIYSNSPTQKVGAT
-60 ILNHLTKKTIDTQP
+60 VLDHLTKKTIDIQP

-83 AEEVVEFAKN
+83 AEEVVEFAKK

-144 IPEHKGETLI
+144 IPRYKGETLI

-182 AGTLNSLDTSVVKDR
+182 AGTLNSLDTSVVKER
-197 KLSFIAWDIIS
+197 RLSFIAWDIIGGVIS
-208 GYNAETMEFAL
+208 NSMERKLLTL
-219 NYLDRIGFETVPR
+219 NEFGFEIVPFG
-232 VIIQNSSSVEDID
+232 VVQEPTIEDVD
-245 MANKAIMEYDTIPYN
+245 
-260 GIVWHLNNIPSDG
+260 HLNKLLPSMQSHDIPSDG

-281 EYGKSLGR
+281 DYGKSLGR

-295 WAIAWKPEIETFET
+295 WAVAWKPEIETFET
-309 RLVDIDWTMGR
+309 KLVNIDWTMGR

-326 VAVFEPVDDGESI
+326 VAVFEPVDDGESV

-350 MEETVKIP
+350 MEDTVKIP
-358 YIGQKLEIYKANMI
+358 YYGQKLEIYKANMI
-372 IPQILSADKDGFF
+372 IPQILSADKDGFV
-385 RYELDEEGNER
+385 RYEIDEEGNER
-396 TAWVAEMINLPDIC
+396 TAWVAEMIPLPEEC
-410 PVCGGMVKIEQEYDT
+410 PVCGGMVKIAKEYDT

-464 LIEWGWVSEPA
+464 LIEWGWVNEPA
-475 DLYKLAD
+475 DLYKLVD
-482 HRDEWIKKAGFGVKS
+482 HRDEWIQKAGFGVKS

-506 DSRHPTLDQFISS
+506 DSRHPTLDKFISS

-526 KTVSKDLLNY
+526 KTVSKDLLDY

-546 AVSKWDFTKI
+546 AISKWDFTKI
-556 DGFAYSKANAIWSFN
+556 DGFAYSKANAIWSFD
-571 FSEADRVRD
+571 FSEADRVRE

-644 SNSSKNVAAKKLGIP
+644 SNSSKNVTAKKLGIP

-671 TQ
+671 T

>member
-46 LIYSNSPNKNVGAT
+46 LIYSNSPTQKVGAT
-60 ILNHLTKKTIDTQP
+60 ILDHLTKKTIDIQP

-83 AEEVVEFAKN
+83 AEEVVEFAKK

-144 IPEHKGETLI
+144 IPKHKGETLI

-219 NYLDRIGFETVPR
+219 NYLDQIGFETVPR
-232 VIIQNSSSVEDID
+232 VIIRNSSSVEDVD
-245 MANKAIMEYDTIPYN
+245 MANKSIMEYNTIPYN

-273 VVWKYDDL
+273 VVWKYNDL

-295 WAIAWKPEIETFET
+295 WAVAWKPEIETFET
-309 RLVDIDWTMGR
+309 KLVNIDWTMGR
-320 TGVLTP
+320 TGQISPIAL
-326 VAVFEPVDDGESI
+326 FETVRIDGSDVS
-339 ITRASLHNLSV
+339 RASLSNISIMKQTLGEKPFKGQIIEVSKRNQIIP
-350 MEETVKIP
+350 KIERAKDENG
-358 YIGQKLEIYKANMI
+358 IWISQKL
-372 IPQILSADKDGFF
+372 ILEK
-385 RYELDEEGNER
+385 L
-396 TAWVAEMINLPDIC
+396 
-410 PVCGGMVKIEQEYDT
+410 
-425 KTLVCINTLCE
+425 KT
-436 GKLVNRLD
+436 
-444 HFAGKKGLDIK
+444 
-455 GLSKATLDK
+455 
-464 LIEWGWVSEPA
+464 
-475 DLYKLAD
+475 
-482 HRDEWIKKAGFGVKS
+482 
-497 VDNILSAIE
+497 
-506 DSRHPTLDQFISS
+506 
-519 LGIPLIG
+519 
-526 KTVSKDLLNY
+526 
-536 IESYEDLKEK
+536 
-546 AVSKWDFTKI
+546 
-556 DGFAYSKANAIWSFN
+556 
-571 FSEADRVRD
+571 
-580 FMEFTVEEKVE
+580 
-591 VVNNLEDLTI
+591 
-601 VITGKLNSFKNRAE
+601 
-615 LQEVIESRGGKVVGS
+615 
-630 VSKNTKYLINNDTQ
+630 
-644 SNSSKNVAAKKLGIP
+644 
-659 IISEEEFKQKFL
+659 
-671 TQ
+671 

>member
-46 LIYSNSPNKNVGAT
+46 LIYSNSPTQKVGAT
-60 ILNHLTKKTIDTQP
+60 VLDHLTKKTIDIQP

-83 AEEVVEFAKN
+83 AEEVVEFAKK

-123 DGEVGVDIT
+123 DGEIGVDIT

-144 IPEHKGETLI
+144 IPKHKGETLI

-232 VIIQNSSSVEDID
+232 VIIQNSSSVEDVD

-281 EYGKSLGR
+281 DYGKSLGR

-295 WAIAWKPEIETFET
+295 WAVAWKPEIETFET
-309 RLVDIDWTMGR
+309 KLVSIDWTMGR

-326 VAVFEPVDDGESI
+326 VAVFEPVDDGESV
-339 ITRASLHNLSV
+339 ITRASLHNLSI
-350 MEETVKIP
+350 MKELLGAP
-358 YIGQKLEIYKANMI
+358 YVGQKIKIYKANMI
-372 IPQILSADKDGFF
+372 IPQIYEADKNQL
-385 RYELDEEGNER
+385 EV
-396 TAWVAEMINLPDIC
+396 TAFDSFGKEVCKWKVFPSIDIPIKC
-410 PVCGGMVKIEQEYDT
+410 PICGKETKIKCDN
-425 KTLVCINTLCE
+425 NTDVLLCSNAGCE
-436 GKLVNRLD
+436 GKLINRFD

-475 DLYKLAD
+475 DLYKLAG

-497 VDNILSAIE
+497 VDNILNAIE

-526 KTVSKDLLNY
+526 KTVSKDLLDY

-546 AVSKWDFTKI
+546 AISKWDFTKI
-556 DGFAYSKANAIWSFN
+556 DGFAYSKANAIWSFD
-571 FSEADRVRD
+571 FSEADRVRE

-644 SNSSKNVAAKKLGIP
+644 SNSSKNVTAKKLGIP

-671 TQ
+671 T

>member
-1 MKLMEDLIH
+1 MKSMEDLIH

-36 ELKSL
+36 ALKSL

-46 LIYSNSPNKNVGAT
+46 LIYSNSPTQKVGAT
-60 ILNHLTKKTIDTQP
+60 VLDHLTKKTIDIQP

-83 AEEVVEFAKN
+83 AEEVVEFAKK

-123 DGEVGVDIT
+123 DGEIGVDIT

-144 IPEHKGETLI
+144 IPRYKGETLI
-154 VDGEAI
+154 IDGEAI

-182 AGTLNSLDTSVVKDR
+182 AGTLNSLDTSVVKER
-197 KLSFIAWDIIS
+197 RLSFIAWDIIGGIITNS
-208 GYNAETMEFAL
+208 MERNLLTL
-219 NYLDRIGFETVPR
+219 NEFGFEIVPFGI
-232 VIIQNSSSVEDID
+232 VQDPTVEDVD
-245 MANKAIMEYDTIPYN
+245 QLNKLLPSSQSHD
-260 GIVWHLNNIPSDG
+260 IPSDG

-281 EYGKSLGR
+281 NYGKSLGR

-295 WAIAWKPEIETFET
+295 WAVAWKPEIETFET
-309 RLVDIDWTMGR
+309 RLVNIDWTMGR

-326 VAVFEPVDDGESI
+326 VAIFEPVDDGESV
-339 ITRASLHNLSV
+339 ITRASLHNLSI
-350 MEETVKIP
+350 MEDTVKIP
-358 YIGQKLEIYKANMI
+358 YYGQKLRIYKANMI
-372 IPQILSADKDGFF
+372 IPQILSADKDGFV
-385 RYELDEEGNER
+385 RYEIDEEGNER
-396 TAWVAEMINLPDIC
+396 TAWVAEMIPLPEKC
-410 PVCGGMVKIEQEYDT
+410 PICGGMVKITQEYDT

-464 LIEWGWVSEPA
+464 LIEWGWVNEPV

-482 HRDEWIKKAGFGVKS
+482 HRDEWIQKAGFGVKS

-526 KTVSKDLLNY
+526 KTVSKDLLDY

-546 AVSKWDFTKI
+546 AISKWDFTKI
-556 DGFAYSKANAIWSFN
+556 DGFAYSKANAIWSFD
-571 FSEADRVRD
+571 FSEADRVRE
-580 FMEFTVEEKVE
+580 FMEFTIEEKPE
-591 VVNNLEDLTI
+591 VKATLEGAVV
-601 VITGKLNSFKNRAE
+601 VITGRLNQFKNRAE
-615 LQEVIESRGGKVVGS
+615 LQTAIINHGGKVIGS
-630 VSKNTKYLINNDTQ
+630 ISKNTTYLINNDIT
-644 SNSSKNVAAKKLGIP
+644 SGSAKNVSAKKLGIP
-659 IISEEEFKQKFL
+659 ILTEEEFSQKFL
-671 TQ
+671 T